1 LAHELKNPLSTVGL
15 HLCLLREEWQ
25 KMEGPQAQRSLKT
38 IGVLEKEVGRLDE
51 ILEDFLR
58 FARTDSL
65 ETEATDLNALVEEVL
80 HFVGPEAHK
89 EGVRLEGFLD
99 FDLPRFPL
107 DPGRMKQVLLNLII
121 NARQA
126 VDDGGHI
133 TVITRKDGDEALLEV
148 VDDGPGMT
156 EEVQARCLEVYY
168 STKRGG
174 SGLGLPLVKRVVEA
188 HGGKFT
194 LESSA
199 GHGSRISI
207 RLPMGG

>member
-1 LAHELKNPLSTVGL
+1 
-15 HLCLLREEWQ
+15 
-25 KMEGPQAQRSLKT
+25 MEGPQAQRSLKT

-188 HGGKFT
+188 HGGIH
-194 LESSA
+194 L
-199 GHGSRISI
+199 
-207 RLPMGG
+207 

>member
-1 LAHELKNPLSTVGL
+1 MS
-15 HLCLLREEWQ
+15 
-25 KMEGPQAQRSLKT
+25 GPQAQRALKT
-38 IGVLEKEVGRLDE
+38 IRVLEKEVGRLDE

-58 FARTDSL
+58 FARTDTL
-65 ETEATDLNALVEEVL
+65 ETKATDLNALVEEVL

-107 DPGRMKQVLLNLII
+107 DGWLIKQVLLNLII

-126 VDDGGHI
+126 LEEGGHI
-133 TVITRKDGDEALLEV
+133 TVITRKAGDEAILEV
-148 VDDGPGMT
+148 VDDGPGMD
-156 EEVQARCLEVYY
+156 EETQAKCLEVYY

-174 SGLGLPLVKRVVEA
+174 SGLGLPLVKRVVDA

-194 LESSA
+194 LESSE